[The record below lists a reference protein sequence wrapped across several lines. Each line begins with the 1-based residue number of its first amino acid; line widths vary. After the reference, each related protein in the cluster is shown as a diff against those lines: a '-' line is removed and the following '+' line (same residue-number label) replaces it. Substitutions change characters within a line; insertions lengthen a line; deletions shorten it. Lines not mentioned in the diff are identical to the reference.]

1 MKMRERDTF
10 EDLFRSKLQ
19 QLEVDTGG
27 SDWEQIVDRLPKKKV
42 FLRMPTY
49 AVTAIAAALLF
60 LFVIGTFFIP
70 SQKKNVL
77 VEVDRK
83 NIFRG
88 SKNIESSV
96 IKDAPSM
103 VLAKVSEEPL
113 TNRQKQVS
121 NAFIG
126 KDKEIVCSLGLDVAP
141 VDTFVYAELSFKNKN
156 TKNID
161 SAVFVVSSL
170 KRDQLSVGKE
180 RKIKRWSFGMGGGSV
195 TMGSSNPLTSSFAK
209 NIYSSP
215 NLLRLSSPYVQEEVP
230 KTNVRHKFPI
240 SVGVGVSYRLNNR
253 FSLHSGL
260 NYTYLSSEWEVYA
273 VYHDEVKQKLHFVG
287 IPLSLS
293 YKMAEWKDFQFYTT
307 AGVMAEINVAGKQSA
322 KIFSGNELLRVQT
335 DRIRMKELLWSLN
348 ACVGVDYP
356 LSRFLSLYAEAG
368 VDYYIDNGSLI
379 ETIRS
384 EKPFNVN
391 LQAGF
396 RFGF

>member
-27 SDWEQIVDRLPKKKV
+27 NDWEQIVDRLPKKKV

-96 IKDAPSM
+96 IKDAPNM

-180 RKIKRWSFGMGGGSV
+180 SKIKRWSFGMGGGSV

-348 ACVGVDYP
+348 ARVGVDYP
-356 LSRFLSLYAEAG
+356 LFRFLSLYAEAG

>member
-348 ACVGVDYP
+348 ARVGVDYP
-356 LSRFLSLYAEAG
+356 LFRFLSLYAEAG

>member
-83 NIFRG
+83 DIFRG

-96 IKDAPSM
+96 IKDAPNM
-103 VLAKVSEEPL
+103 VLAKISEEPL

-170 KRDQLSVGKE
+170 KRDLLSVGKE

-356 LSRFLSLYAEAG
+356 LFRFLSLYAEAG

-384 EKPFNVN
+384 EKTFNVN

>member
-83 NIFRG
+83 DIFRG

-96 IKDAPSM
+96 IKDAPNM

-141 VDTFVYAELSFKNKN
+141 VDTFLYAELSFKNKN

-180 RKIKRWSFGMGGGSV
+180 SKIKRWSFGMGGGSV

-356 LSRFLSLYAEAG
+356 LFRFLSLYAEAG

>member
-60 LFVIGTFFIP
+60 LFIIGTFFIP

-356 LSRFLSLYAEAG
+356 LFRFLSLYAEAG

>member
-1 MKMRERDTF
+1 
-10 EDLFRSKLQ
+10 
-19 QLEVDTGG
+19 
-27 SDWEQIVDRLPKKKV
+27 
-42 FLRMPTY
+42 
-49 AVTAIAAALLF
+49 
-60 LFVIGTFFIP
+60 
-70 SQKKNVL
+70 L

-348 ACVGVDYP
+348 ARVGVDYP
-356 LSRFLSLYAEAG
+356 LFRFLSLYAEAG

>member
-83 NIFRG
+83 DIFRG

-96 IKDAPSM
+96 IKDAPNM

-180 RKIKRWSFGMGGGSV
+180 SKIKRWSFGMGGGSV
-195 TMGSSNPLTSSFAK
+195 TMGSSNPLTSSFVK

-356 LSRFLSLYAEAG
+356 LFRFLSLYAEAG

>member
-307 AGVMAEINVAGKQSA
+307 AGVMAEINVAGTQSA

>member
-83 NIFRG
+83 DIFRG

-356 LSRFLSLYAEAG
+356 LFRFLSLYAEAG

>member
-356 LSRFLSLYAEAG
+356 LFRFLSLYAEAG

>member
-180 RKIKRWSFGMGGGSV
+180 SKIKRWSFGMGGGSV

-348 ACVGVDYP
+348 ARVGVDYP
-356 LSRFLSLYAEAG
+356 LFRFLSLYAEAG

>member
-1 MKMRERDTF
+1 
-10 EDLFRSKLQ
+10 
-19 QLEVDTGG
+19 VDTGG

-356 LSRFLSLYAEAG
+356 LFRFLSLYAEAG